1 MKKLLTGALALAL
14 SVSLAGCSKSRRPGV
29 DADRFGRRDVL
40 DRLERDHAR
49 ATVERHADGHGHRH
63 EHRRRDGG
71 AGRPVHARGCDDVV
85 ARRHGGR

>member
-14 SVSLAGCSKSRRPGV
+14 SVSLAACSKAV
-29 DADRFGRRDVL
+29 DQARAAEHSGRLDV
-40 DRLERDHAR
+40 ERDHPER
-49 ATVERHADGHGHRH
+49 HVERHADGHRH